1 MPEYGVPL
9 LPKSGVLPASKSNP
23 GTPITEFLVP
33 RSNFYGKATDH
44 DETTADILTARF
56 KSQVSKDFMVYSD
69 TRLAFYDRD
78 FASGPAECANNF
90 PAGAGNDCQTHYKA
104 GDYAG
109 AVINYGGGNPGYV
122 QETWGAQNITGFLA
136 KVNTGGLKHEIV
148 AGIDAYYQSNERD
161 TWFVQNGP
169 LGGKQPTVTGPNS
182 ATLLNPVFEN
192 VTGYYLYHDANAN
205 NGRRE
210 ADATNFAVFA
220 SDRIWLTKEF
230 SFLGGVRWDDYN
242 ANYGFRCNVAADT
255 TTTPI
260 DERCNEWRT
269 SETST
274 EFWSPKMS
282 FIWEPSEQ
290 ETYYVSWARSFT
302 PAGTFISNEVN
313 AIGVLP
319 GQDAL
324 DPEVSETWEAGAK
337 YNLLNNKLG
346 LTAAVFQ
353 ITKDNAS
360 YTDSQGD
367 SVPSGEVQRVR
378 GFELGVSGQV
388 TKAWFLQSSYA
399 YLDSEIID
407 AKTLRTGTGVCSPG
421 VAGCNGSSPEYV
433 HPIYDPSTTIGNK
446 VQQAPENAFNIW
458 TTYNLSTSVRHGPW
472 QADCRRR
479 RDLCRWLLYQQR
491 QQQRDPVSAD
501 LRWSYPVRGRP
512 LEVRS

>member
-1 MPEYGVPL
+1 
-9 LPKSGVLPASKSNP
+9 
-23 GTPITEFLVP
+23 
-33 RSNFYGKATDH
+33 
-44 DETTADILTARF
+44 
-56 KSQVSKDFMVYSD
+56 MVYSD

-109 AVINYGGGNPGYV
+109 AIINYGGGNPGYE

-136 KVNTGGLKHEIV
+136 KLNAGGLKQEIV
-148 AGIDAYYQSNERD
+148 AGIDTYYQSNERD
-161 TWFVQNGP
+161 TWLVNGN
-169 LGGKQPTVTGPNS
+169 KQPTSGPNR

-192 VTGYYLYHDANAN
+192 VTGYYLSHDANAN

-210 ADATNFAVFA
+210 ADATSFAVFA
-220 SDRIWLTKEF
+220 SDRVWLTKEF

-242 ANYGFRCNVAADT
+242 ANYGFRCNT
-255 TTTPI
+255 TDSATTPQN
-260 DERCNEWRT
+260 DACNEWR
-269 SETST
+269 ETESST
-274 EFWSPKMS
+274 QFWSPKLS
-282 FIWEPSEQ
+282 LIWEPSEQ

-313 AIGVLP
+313 AIGILP
-319 GQDAL
+319 GQSAL

-388 TKAWFLQSSYA
+388 TRAWFLQSSYA
-399 YLDSEIID
+399 YLDSEILD
-407 AKTLRTGTGVCSPG
+407 GKTLRSCTGVVIAASNTASCPGIPLGTYVSP
-421 VAGCNGSSPEYV
+421 V
-433 HPIYDPSTTIGNK
+433 YDPTNTGNK
-446 VQQAPENAFNIW
+446 IQQAPENAFNIW
-458 TTYNLSTSVRHGPW
+458 TTYNLSTLFYTGPGKLTAGGGVTYVDRYFTTSANNNIIPYQLTFDGLIQYEVDHW
-472 QADCRRR
+472 KFALNGYNLTDE
-479 RDLCRWLLYQQR
+479 LYYTEAFSNR
-491 QQQRDPVSAD
+491 ATPA
-501 LRWSYPVRGRP
+501 PGRTV
-512 LEVRS
+512 LFTAGTKF